1 MLLQE
6 FDPNPS
12 AVINPWGNIKPVQ
25 DCPRVAVSCFELRT
39 FDRMVERLGGVEI
52 MRLKKANW
60 DAPVYRTEYKGVE
73 IALFEAYVGAAGCMG
88 VLEELFAAGVEKLV
102 LFGTCGVLDR
112 SIGDCGIIIPT
123 VALRDEGASF
133 HYAPPS
139 DEIEVN
145 PKYRKEFIEIL
156 DHHQCTYTLGKVWTT
171 DAFYRETAEKMERR
185 KAAGCVCVDMECSAV
200 AALARFRNWCGE
212 ETVFAAWGGGDED
225 DVSQSVEVLLSWA
238 LLLSAVQLLLSLFF
252 MTAIAAYHLEGKV
265 RNTHRAIDDVKA
277 LFEVCRSM
285 DDERADLLEYV
296 NTFGY
301 NPKYGVSGQRI
312 EKVSYWPQRFNK
324 YMQSPGD
331 TLPALMKKRRK

>member
-1 MLLQE
+1 MLLHE

-12 AVINPWGNIKPVQ
+12 AVINPWGLIKPVQ
-25 DCPRVAVSCFELRT
+25 DCPRVAVSCFERGT

-123 VALRDEGASF
+123 AALRDEGASF

-200 AALARFRNWCGE
+200 AALARFRGKD
-212 ETVFAAWGGGDED
+212 VFHFSTPRTIWTAGNGRRGASVRMPISQARTRPRCWRWSWRRGSRKGRT
-225 DVSQSVEVLLSWA
+225 DVADYSSGAVEK
-238 LLLSAVQLLLSLFF
+238 
-252 MTAIAAYHLEGKV
+252 G
-265 RNTHRAIDDVKA
+265 
-277 LFEVCRSM
+277 
-285 DDERADLLEYV
+285 
-296 NTFGY
+296 
-301 NPKYGVSGQRI
+301 
-312 EKVSYWPQRFNK
+312 
-324 YMQSPGD
+324 
-331 TLPALMKKRRK
+331 